1 VTEMNGHAPDREA
14 IGRTTQARALA
25 AMPPGH

>member
-1 VTEMNGHAPDREA
+1 MNGRAPDREA

>member
-1 VTEMNGHAPDREA
+1 MNGHAPDREA

>member
-1 VTEMNGHAPDREA
+1 MNGHAPDHEA
-14 IGRTTQARALA
+14 IGRMTQARALA